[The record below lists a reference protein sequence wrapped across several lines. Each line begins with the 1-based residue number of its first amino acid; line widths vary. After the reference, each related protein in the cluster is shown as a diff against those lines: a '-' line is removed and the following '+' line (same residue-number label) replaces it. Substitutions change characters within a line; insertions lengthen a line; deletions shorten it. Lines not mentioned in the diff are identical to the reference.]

1 MQTITRGSANTVVF
15 TLTERVTL
23 DSPYFLVKVN
33 SRSTNI
39 TKRFILPA
47 NASGSTS
54 RYDQFTITES
64 TTEDLPNGT
73 VSLTAGDW
81 SYKIYEQASAT
92 NLNENLATTLIEDGI
107 LRVLGSS
114 DTYVDSEQTTTY
126 IDV

>member
-23 DSPYFLVKVN
+23 DSPYFLVRVN

-81 SYKIYEQASAT
+81 SYKIYEQASST
-92 NLNENLATTLIEDGI
+92 NLDENLAGTLLEEGF
-107 LRVLGSS
+107 LRVLRTD
-114 DTYVDSEQTTTY
+114 DTYVDSEQTDTF
-126 IDV
+126 IDA

>member
-47 NASGSTS
+47 NASGATA
-54 RYDQFTITES
+54 RYDQFTITEDD
-64 TTEDLPNGT
+64 TEDLPNGT